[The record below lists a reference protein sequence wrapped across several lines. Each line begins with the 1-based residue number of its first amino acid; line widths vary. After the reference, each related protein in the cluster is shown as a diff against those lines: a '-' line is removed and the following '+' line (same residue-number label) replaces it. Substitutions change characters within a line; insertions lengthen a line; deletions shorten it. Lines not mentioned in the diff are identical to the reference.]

1 MSFKGSLR
9 VGASSTIAQYVL
21 PAVLAA
27 FHKRYP
33 EIKVS
38 LLNGNSVE
46 IENLLLERKVDI
58 ALVEN

>member
-1 MSFKGSLR
+1 MLRYR
-9 VGASSTIAQYVL
+9 VGQLYVL

-46 IENLLLERKVDI
+46 IENLLLERKVRHS
-58 ALVEN
+58 